1 MATVP
6 KDIQDGIKQLSE
18 KKSIPVK
25 SLVDRLKQI
34 KETDETI
41 QSMEKD
47 DFKIRYAWAIL
58 LREHSLSR
66 QSDDFYI
73 MPICKPRANER
84 TIKGEPTWVGDMA
97 ALVQSIKTDEEEKV
111 SLGEIQYAAG
121 TFWRDAAKN
130 LIDLVEG
137 QVYKTS
143 LEATE
148 NSWGITISSNNTG
161 FVKVKHKF
169 PTFDEFFKKEIEPKI
184 DMTELKDLDLNVS
197 ETTTDVKVIEATVMD
212 SVVADKD
219 GHEYGRYLVMDN
231 SVMGANQAIFV
242 APEDVIWEQ
251 GSVLKFGGTIAIDK
265 NTSQPRWTNH
275 FIIPT
280 DLSLKKEATVIN
292 IKAEEVEI
300 NLDEPTTPEKTT
312 ETITKDDVVTV
323 KAEDLVQT
331 KEKKKETKVKEQEDE
346 NLFEV

>member
-1 MATVP
+1 MAKVP

-18 KKSIPVK
+18 KKAIPVE
-25 SLVDRLKQI
+25 SLVVRLKEI
-34 KETDETI
+34 KETDENI

-66 QSDDFYI
+66 QEDDFYI

-97 ALVQSIKTDEEEKV
+97 ALVQSIKVDDKDKV
-111 SLGEIQYAAG
+111 SLGEVQYAAG
-121 TFWRDAAKN
+121 TFWRNAAKN
-130 LIDLVEG
+130 LGSLEEG
-137 QVYKTS
+137 QVYKAS

-148 NSWGITISSNNTG
+148 NSWGITISSNTTG
-161 FVKVKHKF
+161 FAKVKHKF
-169 PTFDEFFKKEIEPKI
+169 PDFEGFFKEKIEPQI
-184 DMTELKDLDLNVS
+184 DITDLKDLDLNVS
-197 ETTTDVKVIEATVMD
+197 ETTTDVKVVEVTVMD

-219 GHEYGRYLVMDN
+219 GREYGRYLVMDN

-242 APEDVIWEQ
+242 APEDVVWEQ

-280 DLSLKKEATVIN
+280 DLSLKKEATVID

-300 NLDEPTTPEKTT
+300 NLDEPEESTKEEKAGKPET
-312 ETITKDDVVTV
+312 ER
-323 KAEDLVQT
+323 
-331 KEKKKETKVKEQEDE
+331 KEKKTEKKEETEDDDI
-346 NLFEV
+346 FEV